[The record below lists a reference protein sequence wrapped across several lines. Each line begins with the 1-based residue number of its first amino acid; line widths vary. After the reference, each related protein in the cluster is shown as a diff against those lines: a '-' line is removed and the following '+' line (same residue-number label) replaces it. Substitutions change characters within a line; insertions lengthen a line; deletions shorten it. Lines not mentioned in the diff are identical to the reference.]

1 MKLDKAF
8 FKDLNNC
15 HQIDYCL
22 AITTGKHCLSHPK
35 LGAYLSRSNLDD
47 DLFSSFWRISEKRL
61 PSTMSRYV
69 NIFFCSFKIIKQRK
83 SISQYNMW
91 SKRNLGPNKVKL
103 TKYLDVIHY
112 FFPVSK
118 LVGFVYFTSV
128 IVVTLSSPNH
138 SLSVIFR
145 KLLRHW
151 TRLSQEVTFHRPDP
165 PQLWLQWEWNCMF
178 LVDWVEIVDGWM
190 IYTLLILVCVI

>member
-1 MKLDKAF
+1 MSSDRL
-8 FKDLNNC
+8 
-15 HQIDYCL
+15 
-22 AITTGKHCLSHPK
+22 LSGYHDGQTLPFPPETWCILVEK
-35 LGAYLSRSNLDD
+35 YLGRWLVLELLKN
-47 DLFSSFWRISEKRL
+47 FGKRL

-83 SISQYNMW
+83 SISQYIMW

-112 FFPVSK
+112 FFPVWSK
-118 LVGFVYFTSV
+118 LVSFVYFTSV

>member
-1 MKLDKAF
+1 MHTCREVPWTMTCSRVFEEFRKKTTF
-8 FKDLNNC
+8 
-15 HQIDYCL
+15 DYVTLCE
-22 AITTGKHCLSHPK
+22 H
-35 LGAYLSRSNLDD
+35 
-47 DLFSSFWRISEKRL
+47 
-61 PSTMSRYV
+61 
-69 NIFFCSFKIIKQRK
+69 FFCSFKIIKRRK

-91 SKRNLGPNKVKL
+91 SKRNLGPNKVNL

-118 LVGFVYFTSV
+118 LVSFVYFTSV

-178 LVDWVEIVDGWM
+178 LVDWVETVDGWM